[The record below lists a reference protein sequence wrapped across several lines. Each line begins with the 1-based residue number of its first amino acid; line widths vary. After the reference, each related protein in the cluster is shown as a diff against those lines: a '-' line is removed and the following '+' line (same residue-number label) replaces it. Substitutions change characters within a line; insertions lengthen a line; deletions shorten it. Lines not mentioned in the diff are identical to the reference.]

1 MGTLTP
7 ALSIARVSKR
17 SGATIAL
24 FFTYASVVF
33 ADMVA
38 LIVAGS
44 AAVIIRHFFHG
55 QFRASDYASLSPSIL
70 VLLIAF
76 AIGGLYPSF
85 GSSPIEEFRLILR
98 SSTGGFFILTA
109 VTYLLREGMFSSRLV
124 FLIAW
129 LLTVLL
135 VPLFRR
141 AIRGICSRRSWWG
154 VPVVIIGEEHT
165 GRMMLK
171 LLKGHRRLGL
181 RPVAFLHTN
190 ADVDHDSRL
199 FAESVVYGHPSMGT
213 SVAQRFPGAYAMLAM
228 PNADSDDVKRV
239 FRDYIREFSTV
250 LIIPEL
256 IGLRTLSVTTTDVS
270 GVLALRVRQSL
281 TGWAVPAAKRCIDL
295 ILSLCIAVPLLPLFL
310 LLYSLVRLTSKGP
323 AFYQQR
329 RIGRG
334 GEVFYVNKFRSMV
347 MRADRILADAL
358 ETDPALREEWSRDH
372 KLKNDPRVTWIGKI
386 LRKTSLDELP
396 QIWNVICGDMS
407 LVGPRPIVRREV
419 EKYGECY
426 QQYVLVRPGMTGLWQ
441 VSGRNN
447 TSYELRTRIDDY
459 YIRNWSLS
467 MDIYILLRTLKTLL
481 LREGAY

>member
-7 ALSIARVSKR
+7 ALSITTASKR

-33 ADMVA
+33 ADVIA
-38 LIVAGS
+38 LLVAGS

-55 QFRASDYASLSPSIL
+55 QFHASEYASLSPSIL

-85 GSSPIEEFRLILR
+85 GASPIEEFRLILR
-98 SSTGGFFILTA
+98 SATGGFFILAA
-109 VTYLLREGMFSSRLV
+109 VTYLLREAMFSSRLV

-141 AIRGICSRRSWWG
+141 VIRGICSRHSWWG

-181 RPVAFLHTN
+181 RPVAFLHPDTG
-190 ADVDHDSRL
+190 DQDSRL
-199 FAESVVYGHPSMGT
+199 FPETVVYGDPSIGA

-228 PNADSDDVKRV
+228 PSADSEEIKRA
-239 FRDYIREFSTV
+239 FRDYIREFRTV

-270 GVLALRVRQSL
+270 GVLALKVRQSL
-281 TGWAVPAAKRCIDL
+281 TGWAAPATKRCIDL
-295 ILSLCIAVPLLPLFL
+295 FLSLCITIPLLPLFL
-310 LLYSLVRLTSKGP
+310 VLYILVRITSKGP
-323 AFYQQR
+323 AFYQHR

-334 GEVFYVNKFRSMV
+334 GEVFYLSKLRSMV
-347 MRADRILADAL
+347 MNADHILAEAL
-358 ETDPALREEWSRDH
+358 ESDPALREEWSRDH

-396 QIWNVICGDMS
+396 QIWNVICGTMS
-407 LVGPRPIVRREV
+407 LVGPRPIVRREI

-426 QQYVLVRPGMTGLWQ
+426 QQYLLVRPGMTGLWQ